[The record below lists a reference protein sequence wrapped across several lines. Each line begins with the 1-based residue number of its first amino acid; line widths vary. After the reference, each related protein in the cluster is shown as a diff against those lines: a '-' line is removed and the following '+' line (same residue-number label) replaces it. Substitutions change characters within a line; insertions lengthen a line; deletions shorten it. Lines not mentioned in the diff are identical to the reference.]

1 MGQPITVIERP
12 SSRTGV
18 VRFEINRSLT
28 GMGHERFAAGD
39 EITGSEPAR
48 ELARR
53 LFERGGISRLHMN
66 SNVVTV
72 ELTDGSDTHA
82 GDEIA
87 DVIASLYT
95 YYVEGVEVPSDEELT
110 GDAG

>member
-1 MGQPITVIERP
+1 MGQPITVVEKP

-28 GMGHERFAAGD
+28 GMGHERFAAGQ
-39 EITGSEPAR
+39 EISGDEPAH

-53 LFERGGISRLHMN
+53 LFERGGIARLHMN

-72 ELTDGSDTHA
+72 ELDDSSGGTDVG
-82 GDEIA
+82 GIV

-110 GDAG
+110 GGVG

>member
-1 MGQPITVIERP
+1 M
-12 SSRTGV
+12 

-28 GMGHERFAAGD
+28 GMGHERFLAGD
-39 EITGSEPAR
+39 EITGSDPAR

-53 LFERGGISRLHMN
+53 LFERGGITRIHMN

-72 ELTDGSDTHA
+72 ELADSSGTHGGDG
-82 GDEIA
+82 IA

-95 YYVEGVEVPSDEELT
+95 YYVEGVDVPSDEELT

>member
-1 MGQPITVIERP
+1 MGQPITVVERP
-12 SSRTGV
+12 SSRAGV
-18 VRFEINRSLT
+18 VRFEMNRSLT
-28 GMGHERFAAGD
+28 GMGHERFTADQEISGD
-39 EITGSEPAR
+39 EPAH

-72 ELTDGSDTHA
+72 ELADPSAGSD
-82 GDEIA
+82 GDGIA

>member
-1 MGQPITVIERP
+1 
-12 SSRTGV
+12 
-18 VRFEINRSLT
+18 
-28 GMGHERFAAGD
+28 
-39 EITGSEPAR
+39 
-48 ELARR
+48 
-53 LFERGGISRLHMN
+53 MN